1 MTKLHNLR
9 ASEPVRLNPKDAV
22 VPPFITDMEGKTFT
36 FQVRVSAYNFTA
48 HHQTF
53 TITRILNE
61 HERIPVPDFVVDVR
75 MGGDDAD
82 DDDKPDGSPVPVQ
95 TETGESSIDAAKNG
109 DDNTDGLAPENIVH
123 PANKEAKKAR
133 VV

>member
-1 MTKLHNLR
+1 M
-9 ASEPVRLNPKDAV
+9 

-61 HERIPVPDFVVDVR
+61 HERIPVPDFVVNVR
-75 MGGDDAD
+75 MCLICFDHLLVLFD
-82 DDDKPDGSPVPVQ
+82 
-95 TETGESSIDAAKNG
+95 IDAM
-109 DDNTDGLAPENIVH
+109 
-123 PANKEAKKAR
+123 
-133 VV
+133 